1 MPPFFVRRRDAFQVY
16 TGLDKPNG
24 GKTMNRIFI
33 LCLCLVALVGAP
45 LSASAQQE
53 CGSAERLYRADT
65 ATGVERAC
73 VDVVFVLDT
82 TGSMAELIEGAKLK
96 IWSVATEI
104 LRAEPRPRV
113 RFGLVAYRDRGDAY
127 VTRQVPLSADLDAV
141 YAELLSFHAAG
152 GGDTPESVNQAL
164 YEGVAEMRW
173 DPSPHTLRLAFL
185 VGDAPPQMHYRQD
198 ITYQDTLRLA
208 RQEDIVV
215 NTLQAGAMPET
226 TRVWQ
231 IIAEMGRGAFAMI
244 PQSGG
249 VQAVQTPY
257 DQDIQGLQRALN
269 ETAIPY
275 GDASV
280 RESYVGKLAE
290 TTAMAPSA
298 TADRATAA
306 YAESGMGLVF
316 GGRDLLDVLA
326 DGSLKLVD
334 VDRGSLPPE
343 IRDLDDG
350 DLAAL
355 VETRRKDRDD
365 AKAEIAR
372 LTQARVEYLNARA
385 SDVEDSFDGEVKAML
400 RDQAALKGFTYGD

>member
-1 MPPFFVRRRDAFQVY
+1 MKRLSMLGVCV
-16 TGLDKPNG
+16 L
-24 GKTMNRIFI
+24 
-33 LCLCLVALVGAP
+33 ALVVAP
-45 LSASAQQE
+45 IAASAQQD
-53 CGSAERLYRADT
+53 CGSAEQLHRADISYS
-65 ATGVERAC
+65 AEQAC

-82 TGSMAELIEGAKLK
+82 TGSMADLIEGAKLK
-96 IWSVATEI
+96 IWSIATEI

-141 YAELLSFHAAG
+141 YAELLSFQAAG

-164 YEGVAEMRW
+164 YEAVGEMRW
-173 DPSPHTLRLAFL
+173 DPSPHTLRLSFL

-198 ITYQDTLRLA
+198 ITYPDTLRLA

-231 IIAEMGRGAFAMI
+231 IIAEMGGGAFAMI

-249 VQAVQTPY
+249 VQAIQTPY

-275 GDASV
+275 GDAEV
-280 RESYVGKLAE
+280 RESYEGKLAE
-290 TTAMAPSA
+290 TMAMAPSA
-298 TADRATAA
+298 TADRAAAA
-306 YAESGMGLVF
+306 YGASGSGLVY

-334 VDRGSLPPE
+334 VDRDSLPPE
-343 IRDLDDG
+343 YRDLDG
-350 DLAAL
+350 AALAKL

-372 LTQARVEYLNARA
+372 LTEARAAYLNDQV
-385 SDVEDSFDGEVKAML
+385 SEVEDSFDGEVKAML
-400 RDQAALKGFTYGD
+400 RDQAATKGFVYVD